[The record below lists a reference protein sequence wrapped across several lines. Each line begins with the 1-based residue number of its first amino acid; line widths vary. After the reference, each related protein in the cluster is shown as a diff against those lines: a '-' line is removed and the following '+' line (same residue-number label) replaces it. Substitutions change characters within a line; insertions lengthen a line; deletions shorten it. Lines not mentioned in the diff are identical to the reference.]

1 MLCCVSTVHF
11 KSMSFLSKGGWK
23 KGCLSQR
30 AAEDVDA
37 FLEDGLIDTRH
48 LNPAAKITH

>member
-1 MLCCVSTVHF
+1 
-11 KSMSFLSKGGWK
+11 MSFLSKGGWK

-37 FLEDGLIDTRH
+37 FLEGLIDTRH